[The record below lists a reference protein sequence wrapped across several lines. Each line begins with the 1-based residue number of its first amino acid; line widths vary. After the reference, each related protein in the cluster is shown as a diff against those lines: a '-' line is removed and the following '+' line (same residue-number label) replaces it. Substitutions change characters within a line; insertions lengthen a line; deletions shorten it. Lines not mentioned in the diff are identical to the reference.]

1 YSYFLDQQSERN
13 LVQKLGT
20 DNFSYLLEHYKSAM
34 DNLYQTNH
42 INRLENFNSE
52 NIIDRFPQLMALNI
66 HERNNVT
73 NVPDISRITLP
84 DWAASLDYKI
94 VPRYQNLAELLTY
107 DNNTLIADR
116 GQQRFL
122 YALGYKQS
130 QRLRAV
136 KDIIE
141 FENKYHF
148 FENYNRMYNVDF
160 AS

>member
-1 YSYFLDQQSERN
+1 
-13 LVQKLGT
+13 
-20 DNFSYLLEHYKSAM
+20 M
-34 DNLYQTNH
+34 DNLYQTNY
-42 INRLENFNSE
+42 ISRLENFNSE

-94 VPRYQNLAELLTY
+94 VPSYQNLAELLTY

-130 QRLRAV
+130 ITTLKSSKRH
-136 KDIIE
+136 
-141 FENKYHF
+141 N
-148 FENYNRMYNVDF
+148 
-160 AS
+160 